1 MAKDEEVAPPA
12 TYNVSGKP
20 WGIAEG
26 ERIFLSIR
34 PNEEGSEVR
43 RGFDDT
49 FVPNAANPQATVE
62 ITLHHLRRGKVAGE
76 WANKPFLRYHLKA
89 GQALRLELNSK
100 RQPRAY

>member
-20 WGIAEG
+20 VGIAEG

-43 RGFDDT
+43 RGLDDT

-62 ITLHHLRRGKVAGE
+62 ITLHHQRRGKADHE
-76 WANKPFLRYHLKA
+76 
-89 GQALRLELNSK
+89 ESK
-100 RQPRAY
+100 L

>member
-49 FVPNAANPQATVE
+49 FVPNAANP
-62 ITLHHLRRGKVAGE
+62 
-76 WANKPFLRYHLKA
+76 
-89 GQALRLELNSK
+89 
-100 RQPRAY
+100 